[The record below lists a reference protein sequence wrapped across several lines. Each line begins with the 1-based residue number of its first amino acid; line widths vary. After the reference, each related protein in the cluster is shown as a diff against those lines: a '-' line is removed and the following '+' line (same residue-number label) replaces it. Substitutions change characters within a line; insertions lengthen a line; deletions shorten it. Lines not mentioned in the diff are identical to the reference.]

1 MKLACYGFVLLLG
14 LPAFAQEKFKS
25 GKVFLGADTLSGS
38 ISSQRTARFVKFKA
52 PGGAITEYDPSQAT
66 GFRLD
71 DNVFLSR
78 EVEQEV
84 KGEKQKEALF
94 MQLLVQGRAN
104 LYYYRE
110 RDNSEHYWI
119 EKDHQLRELRVVET
133 IVQVDGKPYAQT
145 RQEYQGILG
154 YVLADC
160 GKINVAE
167 VPYSRAGLMGAVF
180 TYNTCFE
187 GEKVAVTYRKIKIMV
202 HPGIKAGVSRPSF
215 RGFEGVAGPSY
226 GVFVNFQHNGA
237 RRVLSSQVEW
247 VHNRYSAS
255 AGSERYS
262 YRAVDLAALLRFT
275 YPKGVIRPAVAVG
288 VARSG
293 ITASA
298 DSLGTRVIAWRNVF
312 YKVAAEAG
320 LLLPVRRHYLYAAA
334 RIEPV
339 LDVALLRSKIYNLS
353 VSIGF

>member
-1 MKLACYGFVLLLG
+1 MKRALYGLALLLG
-14 LPAFAQEKFKS
+14 LPVFAQEQFKP
-25 GKVFLGADTLSGS
+25 GNVFVGADTLSGS

-52 PGGAITEYDPSQAT
+52 PDGAIAEYDPGQAA

-78 EVEQEV
+78 QVEREV

-133 IVQVDGKPYAQT
+133 IVEVNGKPYAQT
-145 RQEYQGILG
+145 RKEYQGILG

-160 GKINVAE
+160 GKINVGE
-167 VPYSRAGLMGAVF
+167 VPYSRAGLTGAIF

-187 GEKVAVTYRKIKIMV
+187 GEKAAITYRRNRIMV
-202 HPGIKAGVSRPSF
+202 HPGVKVGVSRPSY
-215 RGFEGVAGPSY
+215 RALEGAAGPSY
-226 GVFVNFQHNGA
+226 GVFVNLQHNGA
-237 RRVLSSQVEW
+237 SRVLSTQVEW
-247 VHNRYSAS
+247 VHNRYTART
-255 AGSERYS
+255 GSERFS
-262 YRAVDLAALLRFT
+262 YRALDLAALLRFT
-275 YPKGVIRPAVAVG
+275 YPRGIIRPAISLGVIRSG
-288 VARSG
+288 V
-293 ITASA
+293 TASV
-298 DSLGTRVIAWRNVF
+298 DSLGSRMDGWRDVV
-312 YKVAAEAG
+312 YKATAEVG
-320 LLLPVRRHYLYAAA
+320 LVVPVRRHYLYAAG

-339 LDVALLRSKIYNLS
+339 LDEYLVRSKIYNFS

>member
-1 MKLACYGFVLLLG
+1 MKLALYGLALLLG
-14 LPAFAQEKFKS
+14 LPVLAQEQFKP
-25 GKVFLGADTLSGS
+25 GNVFLGADTLSGS

-52 PGGAITEYDPSQAT
+52 PDGAIAEYDPGQAA

-78 EVEQEV
+78 EVEREV
-84 KGEKQKEALF
+84 KGEKRKEALF
-94 MQLLVQGRAN
+94 MQLIVQGRAN

-133 IVQVDGKPYAQT
+133 IVQVNGKPYAQT
-145 RQEYQGILG
+145 RKEYQGILG

-160 GKINVAE
+160 GKINVGE
-167 VPYSRAGLMGAVF
+167 VPYSRAGLTGAVF
-180 TYNTCFE
+180 AYNTCFE
-187 GEKVAVTYRKIKIMV
+187 GEKTAVTYRKSKIMV
-202 HPGIKAGVSRPSF
+202 HPGVKAGVSFPSI
-215 RGFEGVAGPSY
+215 RGFEGAAGPSY

-247 VHNRYSAS
+247 VYNRYTART
-255 AGSERYS
+255 GSERYS

-275 YPKGVIRPAVAVG
+275 YPKGVVRPAVAAG
-288 VARSG
+288 VVRSG
-293 ITASA
+293 MTASA
-298 DSLGTRVIAWRNVF
+298 DSLGARVVAWRNVV

-339 LDVALLRSKIYNLS
+339 LDVDLVRTKIYHFS
-353 VSIGF
+353 VSLGF